1 MTEPT
6 LDLEDIQGNLLRGYR
21 MPLALHIAFA
31 FGPVP
36 AARRLIGRLAGDGAN
51 GLPQVS
57 TAARWQDRPAY
68 ALNLGLTF
76 AGLQKLGVPQAVLER
91 FPASFALGPAWPD
104 RARALGDTD
113 ISDPQHW
120 ELGAPGDTAVHLLLS
135 INARLQSRLDELA
148 GVLCKAFIDAGATE
162 VWRRQAEALPQDR
175 VHFGYRDGI
184 AQPRIRGVDER
195 RIGAAQSS
203 RNDAQPEAPAG
214 DFLLG
219 RRYVNSYGGNFLGDL
234 PPALGDNATYG
245 AFRVL
250 RQDAAAFERVLQRN
264 ARRWKIDDPEWLAA
278 KMMGRWRSG
287 APLMCNPDRDPGARP
302 GLDADTINDFDYAPG
317 RQDEQRYDD
326 VRGLR
331 CPAGAHIRRLNPRG
345 GMAMGQPHT
354 RRIVRRAMP
363 YGPEYVAGDGQYLDD
378 GVDRGL
384 LGYFLCGDLAMQFE
398 FLQSVWANQDLS
410 ACGLRGTR
418 DPILGA
424 HPAEGGR
431 FVIRTDD
438 RRDPIVITD
447 LPRLVSTRGALYC
460 LLPGIGGLRH
470 LASLT

>member
-6 LDLEDIQGNLLRGYR
+6 LDLEDIQGNLLRGYH

-31 FGPVP
+31 LDQVP
-36 AARRLIGRLAGDGAN
+36 AARRLIGRLAGLGAN

-57 TAARWQDRPAY
+57 TAALWQDRPSCAI
-68 ALNLGLTF
+68 NLGLTY
-76 AGLQKLGVPQAVLER
+76 AGLQKLGLPQAVLQR
-91 FPASFALGPAWPD
+91 FPPSFAQGPAWPD
-104 RARALGDTD
+104 RARALGDTG

-120 ELGAPGDTAVHLLLS
+120 ELGSPGDPAVHLLLS

-148 GVLCKAFIDAGATE
+148 ADLCKAFFDAGASE

-250 RQDAAAFERVLQRN
+250 RQDSAAFERVLQRN
-264 ARRWKIDDPEWLAA
+264 ARRWKIDNPEWLAA

-287 APLMCNPDRDPGARP
+287 APLVRDPDRDPGSRP
-302 GLDADTINDFDYAPG
+302 ELDGDTINDFDYAPG

-326 VRGLR
+326 ARGLR